1 MQDAAWLLVTVNNVM
16 SHGYLGSGEHQMR
29 PLGTVNSL
37 SCSWQNQA
45 GR

>member
-1 MQDAAWLLVTVNNVM
+1 MQDAAWLLVTVNSVM

-29 PLGTVNSL
+29 PLGAVNSL